1 MKKENS
7 KQKAVIRR
15 QNTASELKLEN
26 SNQIVKTGWN
36 LFLAFVFLLNSS
48 FLFAQFTIPEVPK
61 LQTSVY
67 DYANLFSASEK
78 TQLEEKLIKYSDTTT
93 TQIVVITIESLKG
106 EDVSQLATKWAH
118 TWGIGGTKKDDNGVI
133 ILVSKNDRKIAI
145 NPGYGLEDRLTAG
158 IGGEIIRNI
167 ILPEFKAG
175 SFYRGL
181 DKGTDALFDVF
192 KGKYKGSRKKDQQQD
207 FPILPF
213 IIIVVFIIVLI
224 SRNKG
229 GGNGNSGNRGG
240 GGPSLLDVIILSN
253 LGRNSGGFG
262 GGGFGGGSSGGGGF
276 GGGFG
281 GGGFSGGGSSG
292 SW

>member
-1 MKKENS
+1 MKIPIQKNSNS
-7 KQKAVIRR
+7 KGIFQFVLLL
-15 QNTASELKLEN
+15 S
-26 SNQIVKTGWN
+26 V
-36 LFLAFVFLLNSS
+36 LFSCNCIFS
-48 FLFAQFTIPEVPK
+48 QFTIPEKPS

-67 DYANLFSASEK
+67 DYANLFSTNEK
-78 TQLEEKLIKYSDTTT
+78 TQLEEKLIRYSDTTT

-106 EDVSQLATKWAH
+106 EDVSLLATKWGH
-118 TWGIGGTKKDDNGVI
+118 TWGVGGTKKDDNGVI
-133 ILVSKNDRKIAI
+133 ILISKNDRKIAI

-167 ILPEFKAG
+167 IIPEFKAG
-175 SFYRGL
+175 SYYNGVN
-181 DKGTDALFDVF
+181 KGTDALFDVF
-192 KGKYKGSRKKDQQQD
+192 KGKYKGTRKQAKQEQD
-207 FPILPF
+207 FPFLPF
-213 IIIVVFIIVLI
+213 IIIIAFILI
-224 SRNKG
+224 LASRNKG
-229 GGNGNSGNRGG
+229 GGSGNSGNSGG

-262 GGGFGGGSSGGGGF
+262 GGFGGGSSGGGFGGGGF

>member
-1 MKKENS
+1 MKIPTKKNSNS
-7 KQKAVIRR
+7 KGIFQFA
-15 QNTASELKLEN
+15 
-26 SNQIVKTGWN
+26 
-36 LFLAFVFLLNSS
+36 FLLMVLFSS
-48 FLFAQFTIPEVPK
+48 NFIFSQFTIPEKPS

-67 DYANLFSASEK
+67 DYANLFNANEK
-78 TQLEEKLIKYSDTTT
+78 TQLEEKLIHYADTTT
-93 TQIVVITIESLKG
+93 TQIVVITVESLKG
-106 EDVSQLATKWAH
+106 EDVSQLATKWGH
-118 TWGIGGTKKDDNGVI
+118 TWGVGGTAKDDNGVI
-133 ILVSKNDRKIAI
+133 ILISKNDRKIAI

-175 SFYRGL
+175 SYYNGIN
-181 DKGTDALFDVF
+181 KGTDALFDVF
-192 KGKYKGSRKKDQQQD
+192 KGKYKGTRKQPQQEQD

-213 IIIVVFIIVLI
+213 IIIIVFILILI

-229 GGNGNSGNRGG
+229 GGGNSGNHGG
-240 GGPSLLDVIILSN
+240 GGPSLLDAIILSS
-253 LGRNSGGFG
+253 LGRGNGGSFG
-262 GGGFGGGSSGGGGF
+262 GGSFGGGSSGGGFGGGGF

>member
-1 MKKENS
+1 MKIPTKKNSNS
-7 KQKAVIRR
+7 KGIFQFA
-15 QNTASELKLEN
+15 
-26 SNQIVKTGWN
+26 
-36 LFLAFVFLLNSS
+36 FLLMMLLSGNCIFS
-48 FLFAQFTIPEVPK
+48 QFTIPKIPD

-78 TQLEEKLIKYSDTTT
+78 KQLEEKLIHYADTTT

-167 ILPEFKAG
+167 IIPEFKAG
-175 SFYRGL
+175 SYYNGIN
-181 DKGTDALFDVF
+181 KGTDALFDVF
-192 KGKYKGSRKKDQQQD
+192 KGKYKGSRKQNKQQQD
-207 FPILPF
+207 FPVLPF
-213 IIIVVFIIVLI
+213 IIIIVFILI
-224 SRNKG
+224 LASRNKG
-229 GGNGNSGNRGG
+229 GGRGNSGNNGG

-262 GGGFGGGSSGGGGF
+262 GGSFGGSSGGGFGGGGF

>member
-1 MKKENS
+1 MQKAENK
-7 KQKAVIRR
+7 KQKTENIRQKAEDR
-15 QNTASELKLEN
+15 
-26 SNQIVKTGWN
+26 NQMIKMTRN
-36 LFLAFVFLLNSS
+36 LFLCFVLLLNSS
-48 FLFAQFTIPEVPK
+48 FLFAQFTIPEKPS

-67 DYANLFSASEK
+67 DYANLFNANEK
-78 TQLEEKLIKYSDTTT
+78 TQLEEKLIRYSDSTT
-93 TQIVVITIESLKG
+93 TQIVVITIESLKN
-106 EDVSQLATKWAH
+106 ENINILATNWGQKW
-118 TWGIGGTKKDDNGVI
+118 GVGGTQKDDNGII
-133 ILVSKNDRKIAI
+133 ILISKNDRKIAI

-175 SFYRGL
+175 SYYQGL

-192 KGKYKGSRKKDQQQD
+192 KGKYKGTRKQTKGQD

-213 IIIVVFIIVLI
+213 VIIVVFIIILI

-229 GGNGNSGNRGG
+229 GGGGNSGNRGG

-262 GGGFGGGSSGGGGF
+262 GGFGGGSSGGGFGGGGF

>member
-1 MKKENS
+1 MKIRKVVGSNQKVVIS
-7 KQKAVIRR
+7 KQKSSAWSILVC
-15 QNTASELKLEN
+15 
-26 SNQIVKTGWN
+26 
-36 LFLAFVFLLNSS
+36 LFVLLNSS
-48 FLFAQFTIPEVPK
+48 FLFAQFTIPEKPS

-67 DYANLFSASEK
+67 DYANLFNANEK
-78 TQLEEKLIKYSDTTT
+78 TQLEEKLIRYSDSTT
-93 TQIVVITIESLKG
+93 TQIVVITIESLKN
-106 EDVSQLATKWAH
+106 ENINILATNWGQKW
-118 TWGIGGTKKDDNGVI
+118 GVGGTQKDDNGVI
-133 ILVSKNDRKIAI
+133 ILISKNDRKIAI

-175 SFYRGL
+175 SYYRGL

-192 KGKYKGSRKKDQQQD
+192 KGKYKGTRKQAKQEQD

-213 IIIVVFIIVLI
+213 VIIVVFIIILI

-229 GGNGNSGNRGG
+229 GGGGNSGNQGG
-240 GGPSLLDVIILSN
+240 GGPSLLDVIILSS
-253 LGRNSGGFG
+253 LGRGS
-262 GGGFGGGSSGGGGF
+262 GGGFGGGSSGGGFGGGGF

>member
-1 MKKENS
+1 M
-7 KQKAVIRR
+7 QKAVSTKQKTENIRQKTEDR
-15 QNTASELKLEN
+15 
-26 SNQIVKTGWN
+26 NQMVKMTWN
-36 LFLAFVFLLNSS
+36 LLLCFVLLLNSS
-48 FLFAQFTIPEVPK
+48 FLCAQFTIPEKPS

-67 DYANLFSASEK
+67 DYANLFNANEK
-78 TQLEEKLIKYSDTTT
+78 TQLEEKLIRYADTTT
-93 TQIVVITIESLKG
+93 TQIVVITVESLKG
-106 EDVSQLATKWAH
+106 EDVSLLATKWGH
-118 TWGIGGTKKDDNGVI
+118 TWGVGGTAKDDNGVI
-133 ILVSKNDRKIAI
+133 ILISKNDRKIAI

-175 SFYRGL
+175 SFYNGV

-192 KGKYKGSRKKDQQQD
+192 KGKYKGTRKQAKQEQD

-213 IIIVVFIIVLI
+213 VIIVVFIIILI

-229 GGNGNSGNRGG
+229 GGGGNSGNRGG

-253 LGRNSGGFG
+253 LGRNSSGF
-262 GGGFGGGSSGGGGF
+262 GGGFGGGSSGGGFGGGGF